1 MHSRVK
7 PSHKCNMT
15 ILDGLTASADDDP
28 SGGIAPC
35 AAAARDDDAPA
46 RHSIAPRRAGPSP
59 VVADM
64 TAADAVAAL
73 LGASAGMV
81 ERNALVMMLSDIPG
95 GPHQFRV
102 GLRRMR
108 TALRA
113 GRWPLGRERLRPL
126 ELLAK
131 RLGQAA
137 SAWRDADVMLSD
149 IAAPAIAAGAVETG
163 AAELRR
169 HLALSRERAVQTSRA
184 ALCDLAPTGLI
195 DAVDALATAPDTPDP
210 KRAAKPAAALATRM
224 LSRAWADVADWGAR
238 IEDLSVP
245 ERHEMRKALKTLR
258 YSADAVAPLFPS
270 AEAAGFAKRLR
281 KLQTVFGYLNDVAM
295 AETLS
300 AAAPAQTA
308 GAAAAVL
315 DWHQQRLDAAWDK
328 ALERWAKLSAEPRY
342 WAAPPPLQPIP

>member
-1 MHSRVK
+1 MI
-7 PSHKCNMT
+7 
-15 ILDGLTASADDDP
+15 ILDGLTASADDLPAD
-28 SGGIAPC
+28 GIDAC
-35 AAAARDDDAPA
+35 AAAAANDDDAPP

-59 VVADM
+59 IAADM
-64 TAADAVAAL
+64 TAAGAVAAL

-113 GRWPLGRERLRPL
+113 GRWPLGRARLRPI
-126 ELLAK
+126 ELWAK
-131 RLGQAA
+131 ELGQAA

-163 AAELRR
+163 AADLRR

-195 DAVDALATAPDTPDP
+195 DAVDALVTAPETPDP
-210 KRAAKPAAALATRM
+210 KRAKRAAKPAAALATRM
-224 LSRAWADVADWGAR
+224 LSQAWADVADWGAR
-238 IEDLSVP
+238 IEGLSVP

-258 YSADAVAPLFPS
+258 YGADAVAPLFPGP
-270 AEAAGFAKRLR
+270 EAAGFAKRLR

-295 AETLS
+295 AETLC
-300 AAAPAQTA
+300 AAAPAGA
-308 GAAAAVL
+308 APAAAAVL

-342 WAAPPPLQPIP
+342 WAPAPPPSEPIP